1 MAKLGLS
8 IGIDADVTGLR
19 KAGQAVTGELEKLRG
34 VTNRISG
41 AVSAAMAMPM
51 VGFLSNV
58 MQANIEARK
67 IRDELMFPFSHKM
80 HEAQI
85 GADLRKMQVGQRM
98 VAAGMDEPAA
108 RSMTAK
114 AEEEIMTGL
123 MAQGPSTA
131 VGRSLTSF
139 VTDPGK
145 FIANMVRAAEGG
157 LQVRSGQMSE
167 LFGGNIMGAMG
178 FGEMSDANQASV
190 NLGQARQAA
199 GLAMATQ
206 DIGAFEGTRMQLERQ
221 TYDALV
227 QIERNTKGRR

>member
-19 KAGQAVTGELEKLRG
+19 KAGQQVTGELEKLRG

-85 GADLRKMQVGQRM
+85 SADLRKMQVGQRM
-98 VAAGMDEPAA
+98 VAAGMDEASA
-108 RSMTAK
+108 RSMTTR
-114 AEEEIMTGL
+114 AEEEMMTGL
-123 MAQGPSTA
+123 MAQQNRTM
-131 VGRSLTSF
+131 VGRSIESFLTEP
-139 VTDPGK
+139 TK
-145 FIANMVRAAEGG
+145 FMANMVRAAEGG
-157 LQVRSGQMSE
+157 LQVRGAQLSE
-167 LFGGNIMGAMG
+167 LFGGNIMGALG
-178 FGEMSDANQASV
+178 FGEMSDQNQARV
-190 NLGQARQAA
+190 DLGQARQAA
-199 GLAMATQ
+199 GVAMATQ
-206 DIGAFEGTRMQLERQ
+206 DVGQFEGLRMQLERQ
-221 TYDALV
+221 TYTLLE
-227 QIERNTKGRR
+227 IERNTKGPR